1 MAILTRNQLS
11 DVQGSRNL
19 NLGAAEANMTAVS
32 ASDTVNNADGK
43 TMLLISNQ
51 GGSTDNVSVTAQV
64 TSQRTAPGA
73 SVVAAAETA
82 AIATTERRILG
93 PFPPSIYNDAAGML
107 TITHSFT
114 TSVKIYAFALPG

>member
-1 MAILTRNQLS
+1 MAVLTRNTLS

-51 GGSTDNVSVTAQV
+51 GGSTDNVSVTAQN
-64 TSQRTAPGA
+64 TGQRTAGGA
-73 SVVAAAETA
+73 SVTAAAETA

-93 PFPPSIYNDAAGML
+93 PFPPSIYNDAAGFL

>member
-1 MAILTRNQLS
+1 MAVLTRNQIS
-11 DVQGSRNL
+11 DVAGSRNL

-51 GGSTDNVSVTAQV
+51 GGSTDTVTITAQQ
-64 TSQRTAPGA
+64 TSQRTASGA
-73 SVVAAAETA
+73 SVAASNETA

-93 PFPPSIYNDAAGML
+93 PFPPAIYNDASGNL
-107 TITHSFT
+107 TIGHSFT
-114 TSVKIYAFALPG
+114 TSVKIYAFALPN